1 MRKGQGIC
9 PRPHSQQVKKV
20 RSQPN
25 HSNARTYTPNH
36 AATLAK
42 WAHQASSRSSNQIDP
57 LHPTCS
63 PSISGRGALLC
74 SSHQV
79 LVSPEEVSPLA
90 KGGDSSH
97 RARPARSSHALNNH
111 PQDTGS
117 QASLIANTMVSW
129 KLLPQ
134 KGNKKFSGQL
144 SNINSRKTSLPSIP
158 LWTSGWTCAAAVNG
172 HSDIKG
178 TYQANPQSSPYP
190 RFLSFHCHYHLA

>member
-25 HSNARTYTPNH
+25 HSNTRTYTRNH
-36 AATLAK
+36 AATPAK
-42 WAHQASSRSSNQIDP
+42 WAHQASSRFSNQGDP

-117 QASLIANTMVSW
+117 QSSLTANTMVSR

-134 KGNKKFSGQL
+134 KGKKNFSGQL
-144 SNINSRKTSLPSIP
+144 NNINSQKMSLPSIP
-158 LWTSGWTCAAAVNG
+158 L
-172 HSDIKG
+172 
-178 TYQANPQSSPYP
+178 
-190 RFLSFHCHYHLA
+190 